1 MMPVFTMDVVYQL
14 MPLVVLLVGG
24 LGFMIAGAMTKQA
37 GSLQRGFALAT
48 LFVTLLYIFKLWNAE
63 AGPILHG
70 MLIMDRF
77 ALFFLSVVIICA
89 IGTVLISNGYL
100 DRFGLNRG
108 EFFAMVFFSAM
119 GMGVLVSANDLISV
133 FLGIELMSLAIYVL
147 VAFRRRDLF
156 SNEAAI
162 KYFIIGAFAIAFYL
176 FGVSLIYGLC
186 GSTNFEAIVVA
197 VGERGLAQNPVFLL
211 AIGLILGAMGF
222 KVSSVPF
229 HMWTPDVYQGA
240 PTPITSFMAT
250 AVKAASFAAFLRLF
264 YVCFM
269 ASKDQWVG
277 VIVILAILTMTIGN
291 VVALVQRNLKRMLA
305 YSSIAHAGYIMVGFA
320 ALSVDDTKA
329 ASAMMYYTLVYAFMT
344 LGAFA
349 VVGLLERRADE
360 QGLEGGDYAG
370 LGLRRPFVGLCMS
383 VFMFSLAGI
392 PPTAGF
398 FGKYYVFSA
407 AIEQGFVTLA
417 VVGVLNSALSL
428 YYYLRVVVSMYMQKS
443 EDPTPTY
450 DDYATRFVLL
460 AALLAVLWLGI
471 GPSGWIPGVESVLEW
486 TRASLAGVTELSRH

>member
-1 MMPVFTMDVVYQL
+1 MPAFTIDVVYQL
-14 MPLVVLLVGG
+14 MPLAVLLIGG
-24 LGFMIAGAMTKQA
+24 LGFMLAGAMTLRA
-37 GSLQRGFALAT
+37 GPLQRGFALAT
-48 LFVTLLYIFKLWNAE
+48 LFVTLLYVFKLWGAD

-77 ALFFLSVVIICA
+77 ALFFLAVVIICA
-89 IGTVLISNGYL
+89 LGTILISNGYL

-108 EFFAMVFFSAM
+108 EFFSMVFFSTM
-119 GMGVLVSANDLISV
+119 GMGVLVSAYDLISI

-147 VAFRRRDLF
+147 VAFRRRDFL
-156 SNEAAI
+156 SNEAAL
-162 KYFIIGAFAIAFYL
+162 KYFIMGAFSIAFYL
-176 FGVSLIYGLC
+176 YGVSLIYGLC
-186 GSTNFEAIVVA
+186 GSTNFEAIAVA
-197 VGERGLAQNPVFLL
+197 VSERNLAQQPVFLL

-222 KVSSVPF
+222 KVSAVPF

-240 PTPITSFMAT
+240 PTPVTSFMAT

-264 YVCFM
+264 YTCFM

-277 VIVILAILTMTIGN
+277 IIIVLAILTMTIGN
-291 VVALVQRNLKRMLA
+291 IVALVQRNLKRMLA
-305 YSSIAHAGYIMVGFA
+305 YSSIAHAGYIMVGLV
-320 ALSVDDTKA
+320 ALSVDDTSA
-329 ASAMMYYTLVYAFMT
+329 ASAIMYYTLVYTFMT

-370 LGLRRPFVGLCMS
+370 LGLRKPFVGLCMA

-398 FGKYYVFSA
+398 FGKYYMFSA
-407 AIEQGFVTLA
+407 AIDQGYVTLA
-417 VVGVLNSALSL
+417 VIGVLNSAVSL

-443 EDPTPTY
+443 HEPAPTY

-460 AALLAVLWLGI
+460 VALLAVLWLGI
-471 GPSGWIPGVESVLEW
+471 GPSGWVPGVETILDW
-486 TRASLAGVTELSRH
+486 TRASLVGVSELSWR